1 MRRRGKR
8 HAGGPWVDVYLT
20 DGPSAQQMRGR
31 ALIMLAEEGIRQGLV
46 PEVQTASDPQ
56 PVQAET
62 LKTAA

>member
-1 MRRRGKR
+1 
-8 HAGGPWVDVYLT
+8 VDVYLT